1 MLYGRVAALMKSLG
15 IQALSE
21 VVYREAIFYGTS
33 ENREKVSLICWLLP
47 YMQRYIYKM
56 HRDTY
61 IYFQKNDIMK
71 ISNPQVVV
79 VDKLFHKYCLLQ
91 GDNLYATQDAD
102 SHSVFLEL
110 SRIFFDG
117 SPDLHV
123 ANFLHMIKT
132 MAESKHPC

>member
-1 MLYGRVAALMKSLG
+1 MKIHIEVIFLLLKFLVSYH
-15 IQALSE
+15 Q

-71 ISNPQVVV
+71 ISNLQVVV
-79 VDKLFHKYCLLQ
+79 VDKLFHKYVLRGLESSSKKRFKCHCLLQ
-91 GDNLYATQDAD
+91 VSIYVRFCHQQVITQSDYIM
-102 SHSVFLEL
+102 SFLKCL
-110 SRIFFDG
+110 PFQIG
-117 SPDLHV
+117 L
-123 ANFLHMIKT
+123 
-132 MAESKHPC
+132 